1 MLRTIVV
8 TGFGA
13 AAATA
18 VALFGIGGVGLENLA
33 PADISED
40 EKSGWAQ
47 RTVWACDHRKA
58 VIVEGVRP
66 NEKMSPHKAQ
76 QVADLLTDLMR
87 FCDQEV
93 TARISAREVIT
104 LSVNGLPYQKYVPG
118 GELPVQLVHGG
129 GQHGRREQMIWQLE
143 LDKLVK
149 EGDRLFHSDEIGGNG
164 LACAMC
170 HPNASNTHPETYPKF
185 QTQLKEVAL
194 LRHMVNWCII
204 NPLEGDELDHDDPRM
219 IALEAYMLSERAG
232 TNLEGGK
239 H

>member
-1 MLRTIVV
+1 
-8 TGFGA
+8 
-13 AAATA
+13 
-18 VALFGIGGVGLENLA
+18 
-33 PADISED
+33 
-40 EKSGWAQ
+40 
-47 RTVWACDHRKA
+47 
-58 VIVEGVRP
+58 
-66 NEKMSPHKAQ
+66 MSWDKAQ

-93 TARISAREVIT
+93 TARISVKELIT
-104 LSVNGLPYQKYVPG
+104 LSVNGLPYQEYVPG
-118 GELPVQLVHGG
+118 GDLPIQLVHGG
-129 GQHGRREQMIWQLE
+129 QEHGLREQKIWQLE

-149 EGDRLFHSDEIGGNG
+149 EGDRLFHSDEIGSNG

-185 QTQLKEVAL
+185 QTQLKEVVL

-219 IALEAYMLSERAG
+219 IALEAYILAERASSQ
-232 TNLEGGK
+232 LEKGK

>member
-8 TGFGA
+8 SGLVA
-13 AAATA
+13 AA
-18 VALFGIGGVGLENLA
+18 VVVFFALGGARLQQGTPPEIA
-33 PADISED
+33 EGGSEA
-40 EKSGWAQ
+40 WAQ

-66 NEKMSPHKAQ
+66 GEKMSPDKAQ
-76 QVADLLTDLMR
+76 QVADVLMDLMR
-87 FCDQEV
+87 FCDQEL
-93 TARISAREVIT
+93 TARISVNELIT
-104 LSVNGLPYQKYVPG
+104 LSVNGLPYQEYVPG
-118 GELPVQLVHGG
+118 GDLPFQLVHGG
-129 GQHGRREQMIWQLE
+129 QEHSAREQKIWQLE

-149 EGDRLFHSDEIGGNG
+149 EGDRLFHSDEIGSNG

-204 NPLEGDELDHDDPRM
+204 NPLEGDELDHADPRM
-219 IALEAYMLSERAG
+219 VALEAYILAERAG
-232 TNLEGGK
+232 TQLEKGK